1 MNGRE
6 LYELIQQNFHTLGGN
21 WVVDEDDNLRITGYT
36 QPTGLVFDQTLG
48 KITELVVEWDTTCLG
63 AGGYIHSN
71 LSPVFYSDT
80 DFNPESE
87 NHDSKF
93 RILVHN
99 CDYTNG
105 GNDVGTLM
113 SIPPETPI
121 GEGNIWANAT
131 QPTAQGSITP
141 DTRHTFK
148 FEKRDGYL
156 KFYEDDVLLSTR
168 VDDYANIPLYFGW
181 YFWFG
186 SNDSDYS
193 ANFIIHSY
201 SMSGRD
207 TTAVTPSTGTIDI
220 EFVGRAALARIASII
235 KNYVDNHTHSKSTL
249 DTAFSGIQSTLEQLQ
264 DGLDT
269 QSDTINQHIQDSV
282 SRITAAERA
291 TEQLQDGLDTQSDT
305 INQHIQ
311 DSVSH
316 ITAAERATWNSMANG
331 GGSSSGNYV
340 ALPEND
346 DDEFTVGSVVFC
358 QIKAW
363 KFPTELSSTK
373 YRLQHGDQI
382 SGSNLM
388 VAQFVLS
395 TPDKSEYYV
404 YPNGE
409 RTLSGEWIYL
419 GADVDV
425 YDSTTYFYGMFR
437 RKS

>member
-6 LYELIQQNFHTLGGN
+6 LYELIQQNFHALGGN

-71 LSPVFYSDT
+71 LSPVFYPDT
-80 DFNPESE
+80 NFNPATE
-87 NHDSKF
+87 NHNNRF

-105 GNDVGTLM
+105 GNNLGTLM

-131 QPTAQGSITP
+131 QPTAQGRITP
-141 DTRHTFK
+141 NTRHTFK

-186 SNDSDYS
+186 SNSSTYS

-207 TTAVTPSTGTIDI
+207 TTAVTPSTSTTDI

-249 DTAFSGIQSTLEQLQ
+249 DTAFSDIQGTLEQLQ

-269 QSDTINQHIQDSV
+269 QSAAINQH
-282 SRITAAERA
+282 T
-291 TEQLQDGLDTQSDT
+291 
-305 INQHIQ
+305 Q

-331 GGSSSGNYV
+331 GGSSGGDYV

-358 QIKAW
+358 QIKAS

-373 YRLQHGDQI
+373 YRLQHGDQV

-388 VAQFVLS
+388 AAQFVMS
-395 TPDKSEYYV
+395 TPDNSKYDI
-404 YPNGE
+404 YPKGE

-425 YDSTTYFYGMFR
+425 SYSTTYFYGMFR

>member
-6 LYELIQQNFHTLGGN
+6 LYELIQGNFNHLSGSWT
-21 WVVDEDDNLRITGYT
+21 VDANDDLRITGYT

-48 KITELVVEWDTTCLG
+48 KVTELTVEWDTTCLG

-71 LSPVFYSDT
+71 LSPVFYYDT
-80 DFNPESE
+80 DFDWTREGHNG
-87 NHDSKF
+87 KTQ
-93 RILVHN
+93 ILVHN
-99 CDYTNG
+99 CDYTGNG
-105 GNDVGTLM
+105 NGVGTLM
-113 SIPPETPI
+113 QLPVGAPTGTSIWSNIVNPI
-121 GEGNIWANAT
+121 VT
-131 QPTAQGSITP
+131 GSITP

-148 FEKRDGYL
+148 FDKRDGYIR
-156 KFYEDDVLLSTR
+156 FYEDDVLLSEM
-168 VDDYANIPLYFGW
+168 VDNYANIPLYFGW

-186 SNDSDYS
+186 GNHSAYS
-193 ANFIIHSY
+193 ANFIVHSY

-207 TTAVTPSTGTIDI
+207 TTAPSTSTTDI

-249 DTAFSGIQSTLEQLQ
+249 DTAFSDIQSTLEQLQ

-269 QSDTINQHIQDSV
+269 QSSTINQH
-282 SRITAAERA
+282 T
-291 TEQLQDGLDTQSDT
+291 
-305 INQHIQ
+305 Q

-331 GGSSSGNYV
+331 GGSSGGDYV

-358 QIKAW
+358 QIAAYKL
-363 KFPTELSSTK
+363 PTKLSTTL
-373 YRLQHGDQI
+373 YRIQHGDQV
-382 SGSNLM
+382 SGSDLM
-388 VAQFVLS
+388 AAQFVMS
-395 TPDKSEYYV
+395 TPDNSKYSI
-404 YPNGE
+404 YPKGE

-419 GADVDV
+419 GGDADV
-425 YDSTTYFYGMFR
+425 YISTTYFYGMFR